1 MREENF
7 KPPGCSRRAF
17 LQTMSVQ
24 VPTLSLIMAAPPG
37 GSGGAASAPPASDSS
52 KFTPL
57 DLRPYFTGSP
67 ADFGPREDAR
77 NLGGDSAKDALVRMP
92 AGDQNFRG
100 IPFQLGPEDVAAKR
114 WIVLSTHGDGSSTA
128 NLEIPLKKPAAYVCV
143 AAFCDWDK
151 NDPPPPGKDYAE
163 EIGKLLGNLQ
173 LVYEDGSAKSVPM
186 RRRFEVNPPRVPWG
200 HLPFTSLSH
209 QLDGPRQLTDS
220 LANGKEWGFLQT
232 AIQDNGYGEG
242 APLGTL
248 WVCALANPEPARTL
262 QALRL
267 RAASDDPL
275 VVCGITLFHGHED
288 PLRLERLSLYRF
300 TLPETT
306 GELAERWKVE
316 VDLGI
321 VGRTYAVA
329 DFDPDAWLAASRVAL
344 GEQVKAAR
352 EGRFLYAEV
361 TASRAATLVL
371 ADTKTGIRYQF
382 DLDQVEPEKEVEGKP
397 AGARVEILEH
407 QKTWLHARV
416 VDAATHRPTP
426 VRLAFRSKEGRYI
439 PPYGHRAQINEAWF
453 QDYGADVKA
462 LDSSYAYVDGTFQVE
477 LPAGEVYV
485 EISKG
490 FEYQPVRKRLKIEP
504 GQRELDLEISRFAD
518 LRARGWVTADTHV
531 HFLSPTT
538 AVLEGQAEG
547 VNLISLLAA
556 QWGDLFTNVGDLPY
570 GPLSSRD
577 GETMVQV
584 NSENRQHILGHLG
597 LVGGR
602 GEPVFPMSA
611 SGPGESYLGDPVWL
625 SLGEWADGQHRR
637 QGLVVAVHFPNPQA
651 ELAADIA
658 LGKIDAVEL
667 YPYSQH
673 FNTLPY
679 LEWYRYLNCGYRLPA
694 VGGTD
699 KMGAYM
705 PVGANR
711 TYAFLGKQEF
721 TFASW
726 MKAIRS
732 GNTFSTTGPLLL
744 FQVDGHSPG
753 EEIGLGAGGGTL
765 EVQVQA
771 KSFVPF
777 HRLEVVLNGTVV
789 AFREEKTGTRE
800 MTLQDKVR
808 VPGPGWLAAR
818 CAARQDPT
826 VWGLSIAA
834 HTSPVY
840 VRVPGQDLFSPSAAA
855 YFLTLIDGTQAWVE
869 SVATRPDTKRYEG
882 IRKMLSDARQ
892 QWHKRLHDAGAPH

>member
-1 MREENF
+1 MQEENS
-7 KPPGCSRRAF
+7 KPPAWSRRAF

-24 VPTLSLIMAAPPG
+24 VPTLSLVMEVLPG
-37 GSGGAASAPPASDSS
+37 CGEEAASAPPAVDSA

-67 ADFGPREDAR
+67 ADFGPREKAR
-77 NLGGDSAKDALVRMP
+77 SLGGDSAKDALVRMP
-92 AGDQNFRG
+92 AGNQNFRG
-100 IPFQLGPEDVAAKR
+100 IPFQLGPGDVAAKR
-114 WIVLSTHGDGSSTA
+114 WIVLSTHTDGSSTA
-128 NLEIPLKKPAAYVCV
+128 NLEVPIHKPATYVCV
-143 AAFCDWDK
+143 AAFCDWDN
-151 NDPPPPGKDYAE
+151 NDPPTPGKDYSE
-163 EIGKLLGNLQ
+163 EIGKLLGDLQ
-173 LVYEDGSAKSVPM
+173 MVYEDGSTKSPPM
-186 RRRFEVNPPRVPWG
+186 RRRFEVNTPRVPWG
-200 HLPFTSLSH
+200 HLAFTSLPH

-220 LANGKEWGFLQT
+220 LPNATEWGNLQT
-232 AIQDNGYGEG
+232 TARDNSYSAG
-242 APLGTL
+242 APFGTL

-267 RAASDDPL
+267 RAAGEDPL
-275 VVCGITLFHGHED
+275 VLCGITLFHGREN

-306 GELAERWKVE
+306 DRLAERWKVE

-321 VGRTYAVA
+321 VARTYTVA
-329 DFDPDAWLAASRVAL
+329 DFNPDAWLAASRVAI
-344 GEQVKAAR
+344 GERAEAAR
-352 EGRFLYAEV
+352 GGRFLYAEI

-371 ADTKTGIRYQF
+371 ADTKTGIRYPF
-382 DLDQVEPEKEVEGKP
+382 DLAQVEPEKELEGKP
-397 AGARVEILEH
+397 GGAQVEILEH
-407 QKTWLHARV
+407 QKAWLHARV

-439 PPYGHRAQINEAWF
+439 PPYGHRTEINDAWF

-462 LDSSYAYVDGTFQVE
+462 LDSSYAYVDGALQVE
-477 LPAGEVYV
+477 LPAGDVYV

-504 GQRELDLEISRFAD
+504 GQRELELEISRFAD

-570 GPLSSRD
+570 GPLTSRD
-577 GETMVQV
+577 GETMIQV
-584 NSENRQHILGHLG
+584 NSENRQHMLGHLG

-611 SGPGESYLGDPVWL
+611 GGVSESYLGDPLWL
-625 SLGEWADGQHRR
+625 SLAEWADVQHRR
-637 QGLVVAVHFPNPQA
+637 EGLVVAVHFPNPQA

-679 LEWYRYLNCGYRLPA
+679 LEWYRYLNCGFRLPA

-711 TYAFLGKQEF
+711 TYAFLGKREF

-777 HRLEVVLNGTVV
+777 HRVEVVLNGAVV
-789 AFREEKTGTRE
+789 ASREAETGTRE

-808 VPGPGWLAAR
+808 VPGSGWLAAR
-818 CAARQDPT
+818 CAARQDPI
-826 VWGLSIAA
+826 VWGLSVAA

-840 VRVPGQDLFSPSAAA
+840 VRVPGQELFSPSAAA
-855 YFLTLIDGTQAWVE
+855 YFLKLIDGTEAWVE
-869 SVATRPDTKRYEG
+869 GVATRPDAKRFER
-882 IRKMLSDARQ
+882 IRKMLSDARE
-892 QWHKRLHDAGAPH
+892 QWHKRLHKA

>member
-1 MREENF
+1 MRKENS
-7 KPPGCSRRAF
+7 KPPACSRRAF

-24 VPTLSLIMAAPPG
+24 VPTLSLMMAAPPG
-37 GSGGAASAPPASDSS
+37 GGGAASAPPASDSS

-57 DLRPYFTGSP
+57 DLRPYFTGST
-67 ADFGPREDAR
+67 AEFGPRENAR
-77 NLGGDSAKDALVRMP
+77 DLGGDSAKDALVRMP
-92 AGDQNFRG
+92 AGNQNFRG
-100 IPFQLGPEDVAAKR
+100 IPFQLGAEDVAAKR
-114 WIVLSTHGDGSSTA
+114 WIVLSTHASGSSTA
-128 NLEIPLKKPAAYVCV
+128 KLEIPLKKAAAYVCV

-163 EIGKLLGNLQ
+163 EIGKGLGDLQ
-173 LVYEDGSAKSVPM
+173 LVYEDGSAKSVPL

-200 HLPFTSLSH
+200 HLPFTALSH
-209 QLDGPRQLTDS
+209 QLDGPRKLTDS

-232 AIQDNGYGEG
+232 ATRDGGYGEG

-275 VVCGITLFHGHED
+275 VICGITLFHGQED
-288 PLRLERLSLYRF
+288 PLRLECLSLYRF
-300 TLPETT
+300 TLPETAD
-306 GELAERWKVE
+306 EPAARWKVE
-316 VDLGI
+316 VDLGS
-321 VGRTYAVA
+321 VGRTFALA
-329 DFDPDAWLAASRVAL
+329 GFDPDAWLAASRVAL
-344 GEQVKAAR
+344 GERAKAAR
-352 EGRFLYAEV
+352 KGRFLYAEI

-371 ADTKTGIRYQF
+371 TDTRTGTRYQF
-382 DLDQVEPEKEVEGKP
+382 DLDQIEPEKELEGKP

-439 PPYGHRAQINEAWF
+439 PPYGHRAEINDAWF
-453 QDYGADVKA
+453 QDYGADVKV
-462 LDSSYAYVDGTFQVE
+462 LDTSYAYVDGAFQVE

-518 LRARGWVTADTHV
+518 LRTRGWVTADTHV
-531 HFLSPTT
+531 HFLSPST

-547 VNLISLLAA
+547 VNLVSLLAA

-570 GPLSSRD
+570 GPLTSCD

-611 SGPGESYLGDPVWL
+611 SGPGESYLGDPMWL
-625 SLGEWADGQHRR
+625 SLSEWADAQHRR
-637 QGLVVAVHFPNPQA
+637 DGLVVAVHFPNPQA
-651 ELAADIA
+651 ELAADIP

-721 TFASW
+721 TFANW
-726 MKAIRS
+726 MKAVRS

-744 FQVDGHSPG
+744 FQVDGHAPG
-753 EEIGLGAGGGTL
+753 EEMELGAGGGTL
-765 EVQVQA
+765 EVQVEA

-777 HRLEVVLNGTVV
+777 HRLEVVLNGAVV
-789 AFREEKTGTRE
+789 AAREEKAGTRE
-800 MTLQDKVR
+800 MSLQDKVH
-808 VPGPGWLAAR
+808 VPGSGWLAAR
-818 CAARQDPT
+818 CAARQDPTT

-840 VRVPGQDLFSPSAAA
+840 VRVPGQELFSPTAAA
-855 YFLTLIDGTQAWVE
+855 YFLTLLDGTQAWVE
-869 SVATRPDTKRYEG
+869 RVATRPDAKRYEAV
-882 IRKMLSDARQ
+882 RKMLNDARQ
-892 QWHKRLHDAGAPH
+892 RWHKRLHESGAPH